1 MKGFAMLK
9 RTVILLLLAV
19 ALFGCEARKPT
30 ESTKAKG
37 KKMEIKVT
45 SPAFAEGEM
54 IPAEYTADGRNISP
68 PLEWSDA
75 PEGTKSIALI
85 NDDPDAPMGTWVH
98 WVVYNLPADV
108 TSLEENVLPEE
119 TLSNGAMQGTT
130 DFGRIGYGGPAPPS
144 GTHRYFFKVYALD
157 TMLDLA
163 AGATKGRV
171 ESAMAGHV
179 LAEGQL
185 MGKYKRR

>member
-1 MKGFAMLK
+1 MRE
-9 RTVILLLLAV
+9 RTVILLLLAAV
-19 ALFGCEARKPT
+19 LFGCEARKPT
-30 ESTKAKG
+30 EATKEKG

-45 SPAFAEGEM
+45 SSAFEEGEM

-68 PLEWSDA
+68 PLEWSPG

-98 WVVYNLPADV
+98 WVVYNIPPDV

-119 TLSNGAMQGTT
+119 TLPNGAVHGTT

-144 GTHRYFFKVYALD
+144 GTHRYFFKVYVLD
-157 TMLDLA
+157 TMLDLPT
-163 AGATKGRV
+163 GATKGQV
-171 ESAMAGHV
+171 EEAMNGHI
-179 LAEGQL
+179 LAEGRL
-185 MGKYKRR
+185 MGKYSRS